1 MKKFQII
8 QILMLVVFFLGVGSQ
23 ALSAPQGLAQDA
35 YDIFE
40 QNCLRCHAAGGFA
53 AAFLLIEEHSELIK
67 ENGPVVPGDP
77 DASKLYKR
85 LLGEGGALMP
95 FGGPPLPD
103 ADIETIKNWI
113 LDGAPDWAA
122 LPIPSVNHAVAQTP
136 IHVGDTFT
144 VDISAEAAFDLAKWQ
159 LDIAFD
165 PAALE
170 AVDVNEGDFL
180 KMGSGTTTFQEGV
193 IDNAAGN
200 ITGLSAERDDDQ
212 GVTGAGTLF
221 EVELKAKSSGETKLT
236 LQNLQ
241 FDVITRDTSA
251 DPYEITLTIE
261 EQLIAGDVNRDGQV
275 NILDLVLVAQQL
287 GQSMPAD
294 SLADVTGDGV
304 VNILDLVRVA
314 QNFGNTAASAAP
326 VTITENV
333 DSAMVETWI
342 AQARLK
348 DDGSLAFKQG
358 IENLQNLL
366 ASLIPEKTALHRN
379 YPNPFNPE
387 TWIPYQLAA
396 PAEVALTIYDMNGQL
411 VRRLAVG
418 HQAAGMYQ
426 SRSRA
431 VYWDGRNQLGESV
444 ASGLY
449 FYTLTADNF
458 TATRRMVIL
467 K

>member
-1 MKKFQII
+1 MKNFQII
-8 QILMLVVFFLGVGSQ
+8 QILMLVVFFLAMGSQ
-23 ALSAPQGLAQDA
+23 SLAAPQGLAQDA
-35 YDIFE
+35 YTIFE
-40 QNCLRCHAAGGFA
+40 QNCFSCHASGGFA

-77 DASKLYKR
+77 DASRLYKR
-85 LLGEGGALMP
+85 LLGEEGALMP

-103 ADIETIKNWI
+103 AEIETIKNWI
-113 LDGAPDWAA
+113 LDGALDWAV
-122 LPIPSVNHAVAQTP
+122 PSLNHAVSENL
-136 IHVGDTFT
+136 INFGDTFM
-144 VDISAEAAFDLAKWQ
+144 VNISAETAFDLAKWQ

-170 AVDVNEGDFL
+170 ALSVNEGDFL
-180 KMGSGTTTFQEGV
+180 TMNGGTTSFQGGS
-193 IDNAAGN
+193 IDNAAGT

-275 NILDLVLVAQQL
+275 NILDLVLVAQQF

-294 SLADVTGDGV
+294 SPADVTGDGV

-326 VTITENV
+326 VTITESV

-396 PAEVALTIYDMNGQL
+396 PSEVALTIYDMNGQL
-411 VRRLAVG
+411 IRRLAVG

>member
-1 MKKFQII
+1 MKNFQII
-8 QILMLVVFFLGVGSQ
+8 QILMLFVFFLGMGSQ

-35 YDIFE
+35 YTIFE
-40 QNCLRCHAAGGFA
+40 QNCFSCHAADGFA
-53 AAFLLIEEHSELIK
+53 AAFLLIEDYNALTA
-67 ENGPVVPGDP
+67 ENGPVLPGDP
-77 DASKLYKR
+77 DASRLYKR
-85 LLGEGGALMP
+85 LLGEGGQLMP
-95 FGGPPLPD
+95 QGGPPLPD

-113 LDGAPDWAA
+113 LDGASDWAA
-122 LPIPSVNHAVAQTP
+122 LPIPSVNHALSEPP

-144 VDISAEAAFDLAKWQ
+144 VDISAETAFDLAKWQ

-170 AVDVNEGDFL
+170 ALSVNEGDFL
-180 KMGSGTTTFQEGV
+180 TMNGGTTSFQGGS

-275 NILDLVLVAQQL
+275 NILDLVLVAQQF
-287 GQSMPAD
+287 GQRMPTD
-294 SLADVTGDGV
+294 SPADVTGDGV

-326 VTITENV
+326 VAITENV

-458 TATRRMVIL
+458 TVTRRMVIL